1 MSQKGRA
8 QIGASIPSVAKLLFK
23 KGITSFSTSH
33 FSDKKTQRRSNPS
46 QRLGSGA
53 SAATKKRAGRSVGG
67 APPPNQQAGA
77 PAGLD
82 QQMGLRRHRGGG
94 SAAGWV
100 GLRSHCGG
108 WGSAAGWV
116 GLRRHRGWGSAAKP
130 HEARAAGLCRQTRAQ
145 RSVGGGWG
153 AAAKPIPTKAAV
165 SGRSVDEFRPRPCW
179 ICCGRPWRGT

>member
-100 GLRSHCGG
+100 GLR
-108 WGSAAGWV
+108 
-116 GLRRHRGWGSAAKP
+116 RHRGWGSAAKP